1 MSFDESSTA
10 IVQLA
15 WERLLGLA
23 DGAMSNA
30 SATAVKSPRLEKITP
45 HADSASFIR
54 LFGGSV
60 LSGPEWFLQR
70 TSRLSDEELTLS
82 ALLAIG
88 QDHGARS
95 VGSAELFFADDLE
108 VISPEEEVVVSL
120 DKAELEQLRA
130 ASPADDV
137 NESGIL
143 ELDHQFTMILANQAA
158 ATAGYQEWQGLL
170 AQLSVLVDPQ
180 LRRNGYGFTV
190 AGIAAHEALGA
201 GLIPQWRASLD
212 NPASRALAEKL
223 GFVLAGSQT
232 TVRF

>member
-1 MSFDESSTA
+1 MSFEQSSSA
-10 IVQLA
+10 IVHLA

-23 DGAMSNA
+23 DGALAEA
-30 SATAVKSPRLEKITP
+30 SATRSPRLEKITRSG
-45 HADSASFIR
+45 DSASFIR

-70 TSRLSDEELTLS
+70 ASGLSDEKLTLS
-82 ALLAIG
+82 GLLAIG

-108 VISPEEEVVVSL
+108 VINPEEEVVVSL

-143 ELDHQFTMILANQAA
+143 ELDHQFTMMLAEQSIAS
-158 ATAGYQEWQGLL
+158 AGYRQWQGLL

-201 GLIPQWRASLD
+201 GLIPQWRASVD
-212 NPASRALAEKL
+212 NPASKALAEKL
-223 GFVLAGSQT
+223 GFIHAGSQT
-232 TVRF
+232 TVVF

>member
-10 IVQLA
+10 IIQLA

-23 DGAMSNA
+23 DGAMA
-30 SATAVKSPRLEKITP
+30 KATADQSPRLEKISP
-45 HADSASFIR
+45 RADSASFIR

-70 TSRLSDEELTLS
+70 ASRLTDEELTLS
-82 ALLAIG
+82 TLLSIG

-95 VGSAELFFADDLE
+95 LGSAELLFADDLE
-108 VISPEEEVVVSL
+108 VISPEEEAVVSL
-120 DKAELEQLRA
+120 EKAELEQLRA

-143 ELDHQFTMILANQAA
+143 ELDYQFTMMLADQPA

-170 AQLSVLVDPQ
+170 AHLSVLVDPQ

-201 GLIPQWRASLD
+201 GLIPQWRASVD
-212 NPASRALAEKL
+212 NPASKALAEKL

-232 TVRF
+232 TVHF